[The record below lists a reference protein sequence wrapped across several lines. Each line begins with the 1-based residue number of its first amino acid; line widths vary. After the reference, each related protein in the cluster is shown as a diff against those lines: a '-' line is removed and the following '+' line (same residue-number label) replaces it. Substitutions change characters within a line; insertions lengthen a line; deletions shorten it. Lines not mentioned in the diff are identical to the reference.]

1 MRHMVLLSA
10 GLIGALALASCSKE
24 IDKEAVD
31 RALQDVNVV
40 DESNLNS
47 VVLNSADPNEAV
59 SYFQRSVKQSPDRVD
74 LNRGLAASLIRAKR
88 YTEAAAA
95 WQRVVDLPD
104 AQSADSVE
112 LADALIRNNE
122 WEKAREVLDT
132 VPPTHETFKR
142 YRLEAM
148 IADSEQ
154 NWKAADS
161 FYDTAVGLTTKP
173 AGVFNNWGYSKLTRG
188 DYSGAERL
196 FGEAL
201 RQDPNL
207 FTAKNNLVL
216 ARGAQRNYS
225 LPVISMTQTER
236 AQLLHTMALSAVK
249 QGDVSTGEGLLR
261 EAIETHPQ
269 HFDAAAR
276 ALEALENG

>member
-59 SYFQRSVKQSPDRVD
+59 SYFQRSVKQSPERVD

-122 WEKAREVLDT
+122 WEKARKVLDT

-142 YRLEAM
+142 SRLEAM
-148 IADSEQ
+148 IADSER

>member
-1 MRHMVLLSA
+1 MRHLGLLSA
-10 GLIGALALASCSKE
+10 GLFGALILASCAKE
-24 IDKEAVD
+24 IDKDAVE
-31 RALQDVNVV
+31 RALQDVNVI

-47 VVLNSADPNEAV
+47 VVLSSSDPNEAV
-59 SYFQRSVKQSPDRVD
+59 TYFQRSVQQSPDRID
-74 LNRGLAASLIRAKR
+74 LNRGLAGSLIRAKR

-95 WQRVVDLPD
+95 WQRVVDLPEASSD
-104 AQSADSVE
+104 DHVA
-112 LADALIRNNE
+112 LADALIRNND
-122 WEKAREVLDT
+122 WDKAREVLDT

-148 IADSEQ
+148 IANSEQ
-154 NWKAADS
+154 DWKAADS
-161 FYDTAVGLTTKP
+161 FYETAVGLTTKP

-188 DYSGAERL
+188 DYTGAERL

-216 ARGAQRNYS
+216 SRGAQRNYS
-225 LPVISMTQTER
+225 LPVITMTQTER
-236 AQLLHTMALSAVK
+236 AKLLHTMALSAVK

-261 EAIETHPQ
+261 EAIDTHPQ

>member
-1 MRHMVLLSA
+1 MRHMGLLAA
-10 GLIGALALASCSKE
+10 GLIGALSLTACSKE

-59 SYFQRSVKQSPDRVD
+59 SYFQRSVKQSPDRID
-74 LNRGLAASLIRAKR
+74 LNRGLASSLIRAKR

-95 WQRVVDLPD
+95 WQRVVALPE

-122 WEKAREVLDT
+122 WDKARQVLDA

-148 IADSEQ
+148 VADSEQ
-154 NWKAADS
+154 NWKASDS
-161 FYDTAVGLTTKP
+161 FYETAVGLTTKP

-188 DYSGAERL
+188 DFSGAERL

-201 RQDPNL
+201 RQDPSL

-225 LPVISMTQTER
+225 LPVIAMTQTER

>member
-1 MRHMVLLSA
+1 MRHMGLLA
-10 GLIGALALASCSKE
+10 VGLIGALSLTACSKE

-59 SYFQRSVKQSPDRVD
+59 SYFQRSVKQSPDRID
-74 LNRGLAASLIRAKR
+74 LNRGLASSLIRAKR

-95 WQRVVDLPD
+95 WQRVVDLPE

-122 WEKAREVLDT
+122 WDKARQVLDT

-148 IADSEQ
+148 VADSEQ
-154 NWKAADS
+154 NWKASDS
-161 FYDTAVGLTTKP
+161 FYETAVGLTTKP

-188 DYSGAERL
+188 DFSGAERL

-201 RQDPNL
+201 RQDPSL

-225 LPVISMTQTER
+225 LPVIAMTQTER

>member
-1 MRHMVLLSA
+1 MRQMFLLSA
-10 GLIGALALASCSKE
+10 GLIGALTLASCSKE
-24 IDKEAVD
+24 IDKEAVE
-31 RALQDVNVV
+31 RALQDVNVI
-40 DESNLNS
+40 DESNLNN
-47 VVLNSADPNEAV
+47 VILNSSDPNEAV
-59 SYFQRSVKQSPDRVD
+59 SYFQRSVAKNPDRID
-74 LNRGLAASLIRAKR
+74 FNRGLAGSLVRAKR
-88 YTEAAAA
+88 YTEAVSA
-95 WQRVVDLPD
+95 WQRVVALPESGD
-104 AQSADSVE
+104 ADRVD
-112 LADALIRNNE
+112 LADALIRTND
-122 WEKAREVLDT
+122 WAQAKTVLT
-132 VPPTHETFKR
+132 SVPPTHETYKR

-148 IADSEQ
+148 VADSEK

-161 FYDTAVGLTTKP
+161 FYETAIGLTTTP

-188 DYSGAERL
+188 DYTEAERL

-225 LPVISMTQTER
+225 LPVIAMTQTER

-261 EAIETHPQ
+261 DAIDTHPQ

-276 ALEALENG
+276 ALEALEKG

>member
-10 GLIGALALASCSKE
+10 GLIGALSLASCSKE

-122 WEKAREVLDT
+122 WEKARKVLDT

>member
-47 VVLNSADPNEAV
+47 VVLNSTDPNEAV

-122 WEKAREVLDT
+122 WEKARKVLDT

-225 LPVISMTQTER
+225 LPVIGMTQTER

>member
-59 SYFQRSVKQSPDRVD
+59 SYFQRSVKQSPERVD

-122 WEKAREVLDT
+122 WEKARKVLDT

-225 LPVISMTQTER
+225 LPVIGMTQTER

>member
-10 GLIGALALASCSKE
+10 GLIGALTLASCSKE
-24 IDKEAVD
+24 IDKDAVE
-31 RALQDVNVV
+31 RALQDVNVI

-47 VVLNSADPNEAV
+47 VVLNSSDPNEAV
-59 SYFQRSVKQSPDRVD
+59 TYFQRSLAQDPKRIDFH
-74 LNRGLAASLIRAKR
+74 RGLAGSLIRAKR

-95 WQRVVDLPD
+95 WQRVTELPD
-104 AQSADSVE
+104 STDADRVHF
-112 LADALIRNNE
+112 ADALIRNNN
-122 WEKAREVLDT
+122 WDKARAVLDQ
-132 VPPTHETFKR
+132 VPPTHETYQR

-148 IADSEQ
+148 AADSEE

-161 FYDTAVGLTTKP
+161 FYETAVGLTTTP

-188 DYSGAERL
+188 DYTGAERL

-216 ARGAQRNYS
+216 SRSAQRNYS
-225 LPVISMTQTER
+225 LPVITMTQTER
-236 AQLLHTMALSAVK
+236 ALLLHTMALSAVK

-261 EAIETHPQ
+261 EAIDTHPQ
-269 HFDAAAR
+269 HFDAASR

>member
-1 MRHMVLLSA
+1 MRHMGLLAA
-10 GLIGALALASCSKE
+10 GLIGALSLTACSKE

-59 SYFQRSVKQSPDRVD
+59 SYFQRSVKQSPDRID
-74 LNRGLAASLIRAKR
+74 LNRGLASSLIRAKR
-88 YTEAAAA
+88 YTEATAA
-95 WQRVVDLPD
+95 WQRVVDLPE

-122 WEKAREVLDT
+122 WDKARQVLDT

-148 IADSEQ
+148 VADSEQ
-154 NWKAADS
+154 NWKASDS
-161 FYDTAVGLTTKP
+161 FYETAVGLTTKP

-188 DYSGAERL
+188 DFSGAERL

-201 RQDPNL
+201 RQDPSL

-225 LPVISMTQTER
+225 LPVIAMTQTER

>member
-122 WEKAREVLDT
+122 WEKARKVLDT

-173 AGVFNNWGYSKLTRG
+173 ASVFNNWGYSKLTRG

>member
-122 WEKAREVLDT
+122 WEKARKVLDT

-261 EAIETHPQ
+261 
-269 HFDAAAR
+269 
-276 ALEALENG
+276 

>member
-122 WEKAREVLDT
+122 WEKARKVLDT

-216 ARGAQRNYS
+216 ARGAQRNYI
-225 LPVISMTQTER
+225 LPVIGMTQTER

>member
-1 MRHMVLLSA
+1 MRQMVLLSA
-10 GLIGALALASCSKE
+10 GLIGVLTLASCSKE
-24 IDKEAVD
+24 IDKEAVE
-31 RALQDVNVV
+31 RALQDVNVI
-40 DESNLNS
+40 DESNLNN
-47 VVLNSADPNEAV
+47 VILNSSDPNEAV
-59 SYFQRSVKQSPDRVD
+59 SYFQRSVASNPDRID
-74 LNRGLAASLIRAKR
+74 FNRGLAASLVRAKR

-95 WQRVVDLPD
+95 WQRVTSLPAATD
-104 AQSADSVE
+104 ADRVE
-112 LADALIRNNE
+112 LADALIRTNSWDQAKETLN
-122 WEKAREVLDT
+122 T

-148 IADSEQ
+148 VADSQ
-154 NWKAADS
+154 KDWKAADS
-161 FYDTAVGLTTKP
+161 FYETAIGLTTTP
-173 AGVFNNWGYSKLTRG
+173 AGVFNNWGYSKLSRG
-188 DYSGAERL
+188 DYADAERL

-225 LPVISMTQTER
+225 LPVIAMTQTER

-261 EAIETHPQ
+261 EAIDTHPQ
-269 HFDAAAR
+269 HFDVAAR

>member
-1 MRHMVLLSA
+1 MRHMGLLSA
-10 GLIGALALASCSKE
+10 GLVGALFLSACSKE
-24 IDKEAVD
+24 IDKEAVE
-31 RALQDVNVV
+31 RALQDVNVI

-47 VVLNSADPNEAV
+47 VILNSSDPNEAV
-59 SYFQRSVKQSPDRVD
+59 SYFQRGVAENPDRID
-74 LNRGLAASLIRAKR
+74 MHRGLATSLIRAKR

-95 WQRVVDLPD
+95 WQRVAGLPD
-104 AQSADSVE
+104 ATDEDRVN
-112 LADALIRNNE
+112 LADALIRTNE
-122 WEKAREVLDT
+122 WNQARKTLDT
-132 VPPTHETFKR
+132 VPPTHETYKR

-148 IADSEQ
+148 IADSEE

-161 FYDTAVGLTTKP
+161 FYETAIGLTTTP

-188 DYSGAERL
+188 DFTGAERL

-225 LPVISMTQTER
+225 LPVISMTQVER

-249 QGDVSTGEGLLR
+249 QGDVNTGEGLLR

-269 HFDAAAR
+269 HFEAASR

>member
-1 MRHMVLLSA
+1 MRHMGLLAA
-10 GLIGALALASCSKE
+10 GLIGALSLTACSKE

-59 SYFQRSVKQSPDRVD
+59 SYFQRSVKQSPDRID
-74 LNRGLAASLIRAKR
+74 LNRGLASSLIRAKR

-95 WQRVVDLPD
+95 WQRVVDLPE

-122 WEKAREVLDT
+122 WDKARQVLDT

-148 IADSEQ
+148 VADSEQ
-154 NWKAADS
+154 NWKASDS
-161 FYDTAVGLTTKP
+161 FYETAVGLTTKP

-188 DYSGAERL
+188 DFSGAERL

-201 RQDPNL
+201 RQDPSL

-216 ARGAQRNYS
+216 ARGAQRNYT
-225 LPVISMTQTER
+225 LPVIAMTQTER

>member
-10 GLIGALALASCSKE
+10 GLIGALTLASCSKE
-24 IDKEAVD
+24 IDKEAVE

-47 VVLNSADPNEAV
+47 VILNSSDPNEAV
-59 SYFQRSVKQSPDRVD
+59 AYFQRSVASTPDRID
-74 LNRGLAASLIRAKR
+74 LHRGLAQSLIRAKR
-88 YTEAAAA
+88 NTEAASA
-95 WQRVVDLPD
+95 WQRVVAMPGASNEDR
-104 AQSADSVE
+104 VE
-112 LADALIRNNE
+112 LADALVRTNE
-122 WEKAREVLDT
+122 WGKAKEVLT
-132 VPPTHETFKR
+132 TIPPTHETFKR

-148 IADSEQ
+148 VADSEQ

-161 FYDTAVGLTTKP
+161 FYETAVGLTTTP
-173 AGVFNNWGYSKLTRG
+173 GGVFNNWGYSKLSRG
-188 DYSGAERL
+188 DYSGAERM

-201 RQDPNL
+201 RQDPSL

-225 LPVISMTQTER
+225 LPVIEMTQVER
-236 AQLLHTMALSAVK
+236 AQLLHTLALSAVK
-249 QGDVSTGEGLLR
+249 QGDIRTGEGLLR

>member
-1 MRHMVLLSA
+1 M
-10 GLIGALALASCSKE
+10 
-24 IDKEAVD
+24 
-31 RALQDVNVV
+31 
-40 DESNLNS
+40 
-47 VVLNSADPNEAV
+47 
-59 SYFQRSVKQSPDRVD
+59 
-74 LNRGLAASLIRAKR
+74 
-88 YTEAAAA
+88 
-95 WQRVVDLPD
+95 
-104 AQSADSVE
+104 
-112 LADALIRNNE
+112 
-122 WEKAREVLDT
+122 
-132 VPPTHETFKR
+132 
-142 YRLEAM
+142 
-148 IADSEQ
+148 
-154 NWKAADS
+154 
-161 FYDTAVGLTTKP
+161 
-173 AGVFNNWGYSKLTRG
+173 FNNWGYSKLTRG

>member
-122 WEKAREVLDT
+122 WEKARKVLDT

-225 LPVISMTQTER
+225 LPVIGMTQTER

>member
-1 MRHMVLLSA
+1 MSA

-122 WEKAREVLDT
+122 WEKARKVLDT

>member
-122 WEKAREVLDT
+122 WEKARKVLDT